1 MAFNY
6 VLISGRPYEKRYD
19 IVGLYVTKQDLVKAV
34 NAELTKLFES
44 KGKEQADSYLLA
56 DNVYFDGNTRFS
68 IVHQDNDAAKFDP
81 LAWDECTIQGMNGL
95 DYIKTTKANRD
106 KEIAEK
112 EKGINDQN
120 AQARNALKA
129 HKLPKSYYDDTYCW
143 CVISLEEYR
152 NVLQED
158 ADEIENAGDYAF
170 YADTLT
176 REDQLDALDSV
187 NELQGELAILVG
199 KTKFIDHKHSFG
211 VLGKEGQSAVYP
223 FTDDNI
229 VYPVTDKGIEAL
241 LNECEALGLKYLAE
255 WCKEVQNNGKLPKQD
270 ADSAE
275 KAMVKEAMFSMR
287 MIKDKDNDF
296 KLSIWKAIHDLRNF
310 QINKDMFLNYFK

>member
-6 VLISGRPYEKRYD
+6 VLISGRAYEKRYD

-44 KGKEQADSYLLA
+44 KGKEQADSYLLT

-68 IVHQDNDAAKFDP
+68 IVYQDNNATKFDP

-106 KEIAEK
+106 KKIAEK

-120 AQARNALKA
+120 AQARNALED
-129 HKLPKSYYDDTYCW
+129 HKLPKSYYDDIYCW
-143 CVISLEEYR
+143 CVINLEEYR

-170 YADTLT
+170 YADTEL
-176 REDQLDALDSV
+176 REDQLDALDSI
-187 NELQGELAILVG
+187 NELQGDLAILVG

-229 VYPVTDKGIEAL
+229 VYAVTDKGMTH
-241 LNECEALGLKYLAE
+241 
-255 WCKEVQNNGKLPKQD
+255 
-270 ADSAE
+270 S
-275 KAMVKEAMFSMR
+275 R
-287 MIKDKDNDF
+287 T
-296 KLSIWKAIHDLRNF
+296 
-310 QINKDMFLNYFK
+310 